1 MSATMKV
8 IGWKAHGLRCPDHEV
23 NCSYSTG
30 EPAPIT
36 LIQMPNGTG
45 KTTTLSLLR
54 AALSGSANK
63 ESWSKEEILTFQKRE
78 NPEINGTF
86 ELRLLLN
93 QKRVTILL
101 EFDFS
106 SGSVHY
112 KTTRGDGQVEGFR
125 PPVEFRRFMNEE
137 FVKFYVFDGE
147 LADNILSNQHTDA
160 QRAIESLFQLHL
172 LPQMESKIS
181 EYWENETRG
190 RTAKGETGY
199 NRRTKLLKKW
209 KSRSIELGNER
220 GECEKD
226 LNKVKN
232 DLKSQKQKYDSEIGK
247 ETDREEKIENAK
259 KKLSEIQEK
268 VRGSSQGV
276 LDSTRNPHAVSSIF
290 AQSMYQLKRGLDRV
304 KLPESAA
311 REFFEELA
319 EENNC
324 VCGRPI
330 NDEIKIA
337 IKERANQYLG
347 TEDVY
352 LLNAMKSSI
361 DDLVGLPI
369 ATNETSLTED
379 IEILGDLVKRKL
391 ICQQELDYLEQEAMH
406 SNPAVKKAKEKITQ
420 LKQEQDEL
428 IESLQKYDSP
438 DEKIQLDKI
447 NNFDPGRVYSI
458 ETIEKVIQIL
468 EEKVDEIRDTLN
480 LSKKKNLLA
489 KIVRETYSSARDYI
503 ASEIKDDTN
512 QRITGLMPDNAIRVE
527 KIDKCVTLENQ
538 SSGSA
543 GENLTIGYAFL
554 ATLFNRTGEHKLPFV
569 VDSPA
574 NPIDYEIRPKIGQLA
589 PILTDQFIAFVIS
602 SEREK
607 FLPALRKAANQE
619 IIYITIFRKNIT
631 RHTKKATKIKNHI
644 ETIDGIQII
653 DEKFFDEFQLDAEE
667 G

>member
-54 AALSGSANK
+54 AALSGSADK
-63 ESWSKEEILTFQKRE
+63 ESWPKDKIRTFQKRG

-93 QKRVTILL
+93 QNRVTILL
-101 EFDFS
+101 KFDFS
-106 SGSVHY
+106 SGRVHY

-181 EYWENETRG
+181 MYWDDETRS
-190 RTAKGETGY
+190 RTAKDKTGY
-199 NRRTKLLKKW
+199 TRRTNLLNTW
-209 KSRSIELGNER
+209 RTRFTNLGVER
-220 GECEKD
+220 GKCKKELNGIESD
-226 LNKVKN
+226 LENQEQEYNTK
-232 DLKSQKQKYDSEIGK
+232 IGK
-247 ETDREEKIENAK
+247 ETNRAEEIEKAN

-268 VRGSSQGV
+268 VRNFSQGV

-290 AQSMYQLKRGLDRV
+290 AQSMYELKRGLDRV

-330 NDEIKIA
+330 DDEIKIA

-347 TEDVY
+347 TDDVS
-352 LLNAMKSSI
+352 LLNSMKSSI
-361 DDLVGLPI
+361 DELVGLPI
-369 ATNETSLTED
+369 ATNESSLTQD
-379 IEILGDLVKRKL
+379 INTLGDLAEQES
-391 ICQQELDYLEQEAMH
+391 ISQNELDYLKREAER
-406 SNPAVKKAKEKITQ
+406 SDPAVQKAKEEITR
-420 LKQEQDEL
+420 LEKRRDEL
-428 IESLQKYDSP
+428 IKSLQKYDSP
-438 DEKIQLDKI
+438 DETIQFDKI
-447 NNFDPGRVYSI
+447 NSFDPERVYSI
-458 ETIEKVIQIL
+458 ETIGKVIEIL
-468 EEKVDEIRDTLN
+468 EEQVDEIRDTLN
-480 LSKKKNLLA
+480 LREKRDLLA
-489 KIVRETYSSARDYI
+489 KITREAYSSARDRI
-503 ASEIKDDTN
+503 ASEIKDNTN
-512 QRITGLMPDNAIRVE
+512 QRITDLMPDNAIRVE
-527 KIDKCVTLENQ
+527 KIDQCVTLENQ

-574 NPIDYEIRPKIGQLA
+574 NPIDYGIRPKIGQLV

-607 FLPALRKAANQE
+607 FLPALRKATDEE

-631 RHTKKATKIKNHI
+631 RYTKKATKIENHI
-644 ETIDGIQII
+644 ETIDGIQTV
-653 DEKFFDEFQLDAEE
+653 DEKFFDEFQLDDEE
-667 G
+667 E

>member
-54 AALSGSANK
+54 AALSGSADK
-63 ESWSKEEILTFQKRE
+63 ESWPKDKIRTFQKRE

-93 QKRVTILL
+93 QNRVTILL
-101 EFDFS
+101 KFDFF
-106 SGSVHY
+106 SGRVHY

-181 EYWENETRG
+181 MYWDDETRS
-190 RTAKGETGY
+190 RTAKDKTGY
-199 NRRTKLLKKW
+199 TRRTNLLNTW
-209 KSRSIELGNER
+209 RTRFTNLGVER
-220 GECEKD
+220 GKCEKELNGVESD
-226 LNKVKN
+226 LENQEQEYNTK
-232 DLKSQKQKYDSEIGK
+232 IGK
-247 ETDREEKIENAK
+247 ETNRAEEIEKAN

-268 VRGSSQGV
+268 VRNFSQGV

-290 AQSMYQLKRGLDRV
+290 AQSMYELKRGLDRV

-319 EENNC
+319 EEDNC

-330 NDEIKIA
+330 DEEIKIA

-347 TEDVY
+347 TDDVS
-352 LLNAMKSSI
+352 LLNTMKSSI
-361 DDLVGLPI
+361 DQLVGLPI
-369 ATNETSLTED
+369 ATNELSLTDD
-379 IEILGDLVKRKL
+379 IKILGELVKQKS
-391 ICQQELDYLEQEAMH
+391 ISENDLDYLKQKAED
-406 SNPAVKKAKEKITQ
+406 SDPAVKTAKEKITGLEQ
-420 LKQEQDEL
+420 RQDEL
-428 IESLQKYDSP
+428 NKILEKFDSP

-447 NNFDPGRVYSI
+447 NSVDPERIDSI
-458 ETIEKVIQIL
+458 ETIRKVITIL
-468 EEKVDEIRDTLN
+468 EKQVDEIRDTLN
-480 LSKKKNLLA
+480 LRKKRDLLT
-489 KIVRETYSSARDYI
+489 KITREAYSSARDHI
-503 ASEIKDDTN
+503 ANEIKDDTN
-512 QRITGLMPDNAIRVE
+512 QRITDLMPDNAIRVE
-527 KIDKCVTLENQ
+527 KIDQCVTLENQ

-574 NPIDYEIRPKIGQLA
+574 NPIDYEIRSKIGQLV
-589 PILTDQFIAFVIS
+589 PILTEQFIAFVIS

-607 FLPALRKAANQE
+607 FLPALRLATDEK
-619 IIYITIFRKNIT
+619 IIYITIFRKNTT
-631 RHTKKATKIKNHI
+631 RHAEKATKIKNHI
-644 ETIDGIQII
+644 ETIDGIQIV
-653 DEKFFDEFQLDAEE
+653 DEKFFDEFQLDDEE
-667 G
+667 E